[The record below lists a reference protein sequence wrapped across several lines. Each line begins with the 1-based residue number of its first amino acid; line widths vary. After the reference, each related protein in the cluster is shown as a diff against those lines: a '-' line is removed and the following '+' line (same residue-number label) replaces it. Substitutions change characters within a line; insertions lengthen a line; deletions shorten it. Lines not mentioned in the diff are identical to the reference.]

1 MAPTASRRDGKAP
14 LVDFGAVRNMSY
26 SRIVVSGLLFAG
38 AVGAQTLDCNFQS
51 YRALEGLKAE
61 MRSGSLTI
69 TWQGERGQT
78 LRAEFAVEGGRPGVR
93 ELAVEQNGKWAELG
107 RNLTPEFEV
116 TTGRRRI
123 SAQQEAPLRQLG
135 IYTPEVIER
144 QKWFAFW
151 DAPLNVP
158 GHPGSNAAVD
168 LPRRPEEIQHA
179 RAVFQ
184 VSGCQVN
191 TDGARIEVNF
201 PGVSMGLFSGELRY
215 TVYRGTNLIRQ
226 EVIAKTDAP
235 SVAYKFAA
243 GLKGFAIA
251 SDTRLVWRDIARG
264 WQHYLFGGAVNTDP
278 VALKARNRVEII
290 QTANGSVAVFP
301 ASHKF
306 FFSREV
312 ESNLGYNYYRKD
324 SEASFAVGVRQ
335 ADREESFKP
344 YGVTDAVWQRR
355 VGQAREFEEN
365 FALYN
370 APPGTMQRMA
380 VYFYLD
386 SGSAEAAQQ
395 AVMAFTHDDVYKPL
409 PGYQVMVSHFHF
421 HLNEELTDAGTLDHQ
436 PQWIPTLKALGINIA
451 ALCDFHADSH
461 PTDTGKIRLEEQR
474 VYFEGSERF
483 SDRDFLIIPGEEP
496 DATLGGHYMFLFP
509 KPVYYTHTALRRAG
523 SNQPPTPDQPY
534 VETIAPYG
542 KVYHTSS
549 PETEMRLLND
559 EHALMWQTHPR
570 TKSSDGYPDAV
581 KDKPHFLSDRFA
593 GASFQSL
600 PVDQSQK
607 RLCEERCL
615 SLLDDMNNWA
625 GPKYLIAEGDTYTK
639 SPEDETYPQLDVNYV
654 KLDHL
659 PKFSEGWTPVLDALR
674 AGNFFVTSGEV
685 LLHDYSIQGAGAK
698 RNFVADVD
706 WTWPAEFVELIWG
719 DGKTTG
725 REIIPAT
732 SLAPF
737 STHRYS
743 VPFDATGKKW
753 VRFAAWDSAGN
764 GAFTEPVHLR

>member
-1 MAPTASRRDGKAP
+1 MGW
-14 LVDFGAVRNMSY
+14 L
-26 SRIVVSGLLFAG
+26 RIAFSGLLLSAI
-38 AVGAQTLDCNFQS
+38 AGAQTLNCNFQEYKS
-51 YRALEGLKAE
+51 ADGLKAE
-61 MRSGSLTI
+61 MRAGALEL

-78 LRAEFAVEGGRPGVR
+78 LRAILGVIGGQPVVR
-93 ELAVEQNGKWAELG
+93 ELAVRRNGEWSVLG
-107 RNLTPEFEV
+107 RDLTPEYQV

-123 SAQQEAPLRQLG
+123 SAQQEVPLRQLG
-135 IYTPEVIER
+135 MFTPEIIER

-158 GHPGSNAAVD
+158 GRPGSNAAVD
-168 LPRRPEEIQHA
+168 LPRKPEEIQRAWA
-179 RAVFQ
+179 RFQ
-184 VSGCQVN
+184 ITGCQVS
-191 TDGARIEVNF
+191 TDGARLEANF
-201 PGVSMGLFSGELRY
+201 PGVSLGIFSGSLRY

-226 EVIAKTDAP
+226 EVIAKTEAP
-235 SVAYKFAA
+235 SVAYKFVA
-243 GLKGFAIA
+243 GLKGFTIGN
-251 SDTRLVWRDIARG
+251 DTRLMWRDVARG
-264 WQHYLFGGAVNTDP
+264 WQHNLFGGHVNSEP
-278 VALKARNRVEII
+278 VALKARNRLAIVESGAG
-290 QTANGSVAVFP
+290 TVAVFP

-312 ESNLGYNYYRKD
+312 EANLGYNYYRKD
-324 SEASFAVGVRQ
+324 SETTFAVGVRQ
-335 ADREESFKP
+335 ADREESFRP
-344 YGVTDAVWQRR
+344 YGTTDAVWQRR
-355 VGQAREFEEN
+355 VTQAREFEEN

-386 SGSAEAAQQ
+386 SGDAQATQ
-395 AVMAFTHDDVYKPL
+395 RAVMAFTHDDVYKPL

-421 HLNEELTDAGTLDHQ
+421 HLNEELTDAGTIDYQ
-436 PQWIPTLKALGINIA
+436 PPWIPTFKALGINIA

-474 VYFEGSERF
+474 VYFEGSARL

-509 KPVYYTHTALRRAG
+509 KPVYYTHAPLRRAA
-523 SNQPPTPDQPY
+523 SAQAPPEQPY
-534 VETIAPYG
+534 AEELAPYG

-581 KDKPHFLSDRFA
+581 KDKAHFLSDRFA

-607 RLCEERCL
+607 RLCEVRCL
-615 SLLDDMNNWA
+615 GLLDDMNNWA

-654 KLDHL
+654 KLGRL
-659 PKFSEGWTPVLDALR
+659 PKFSDGWTTVLDALR

-685 LLHDYSIQGAGAK
+685 LLHDYAIEGTGGK
-698 RNFVADVD
+698 RTLAVDVD
-706 WTWPAEFVELIWG
+706 WTWPAEFVELVWG

-725 REIIPAT
+725 REIVSAT

-737 STHRYS
+737 STHRYRI
-743 VPFDATGKKW
+743 PFDATGKKW

-764 GAFTEPVHLR
+764 GAFTQPVHLQ

>member
-1 MAPTASRRDGKAP
+1 MSCLLLASVA
-14 LVDFGAVRNMSY
+14 
-26 SRIVVSGLLFAG
+26 
-38 AVGAQTLDCNFQS
+38 GAQTLDCNFQG
-51 YRALEGLKAE
+51 YKAAEGLKAE
-61 MRSGSLTI
+61 MHSGALEL
-69 TWQGERGQT
+69 TWQGERGEQ
-78 LRAEFAVEGGRPGVR
+78 LRAILGVTGGQPVVR
-93 ELAVEQNGKWAELG
+93 ELAVRENGKWAVLG
-107 RNLTPEFEV
+107 RDLTPEYQV

-123 SAQQEAPLRQLG
+123 SAQQEVPLRQLG
-135 IYTPEVIER
+135 MYTPEIIER

-168 LPRRPEEIQHA
+168 MPRKPEEIQ
-179 RAVFQ
+179 RAWATFQ
-184 VSGCQVN
+184 LTGCAVN
-191 TDGARIEVNF
+191 TDGSRLEANF
-201 PGVSMGLFSGELRY
+201 PGVSLGLFSGGLRY
-215 TVYRGTNLIRQ
+215 TVYRGTNLLRQ

-235 SVAYKFAA
+235 SVAYKFTA

-251 SDTRLVWRDIARG
+251 NDTRLVWRDIARG
-264 WQHYLFGGAVNTDP
+264 WQHCLFGGGINTDP
-278 VALKARNRVEII
+278 VAVKARSRLEIVESS
-290 QTANGSVAVFP
+290 AGSVGVFP

-312 ESNLGYNYYRKD
+312 ESNLGYDYYRKD
-324 SEASFAVGVRQ
+324 SETTFAVGVRQ

-344 YGVTDAVWQRR
+344 YGVSDAVWQHR
-355 VGQAREFEEN
+355 VSQAREFAEN

-370 APPGTMQRMA
+370 APPGTLQRMA

-386 SGSAEAAQQ
+386 SAKAQATEQ
-395 AVMAFTHDDVYKPL
+395 AVAAFTHDDVYKPL

-436 PQWIPTLKALGINIA
+436 PSWIPTFKALGINIA

-461 PTDTGKIRLEEQR
+461 PTDTGRTRLEEQR
-474 VYFEGSERF
+474 VYFEGSARL

-496 DATLGGHYMFLFP
+496 DASLGGHYMFLFP
-509 KPVYYTHTALRRAG
+509 RPVYYTHAPLRRSG
-523 SNQPPTPDQPY
+523 SVPAAAAAQPY
-534 VETIAPYG
+534 EEDIPPYG

-549 PETEMRLLND
+549 PESEMRLLND

-607 RLCEERCL
+607 RLCEARCL
-615 SLLDDMNNWA
+615 DLLDDMNNWA
-625 GPKYLIAEGDTYTK
+625 GAKYLIAEGDTYTK

-654 KLDHL
+654 KLDRL
-659 PKFSEGWTPVLDALR
+659 PKFSDGWTPVLDALR

-685 LLHDYSIQGAGAK
+685 LLHDYGIQGTGAQ
-698 RNFVADVD
+698 RTFAIDVD
-706 WTWPAEFVELIWG
+706 WTWPPEFVELVWG
-719 DGKTTG
+719 DGKTTD
-725 REIIPAT
+725 REIISAT

-737 STHRYS
+737 STHRYRI
-743 VPFDATGKKW
+743 PFDVKDKKW

-764 GAFTEPVHLR
+764 GAFTQPVHLSN

>member
-1 MAPTASRRDGKAP
+1 MGWHKI
-14 LVDFGAVRNMSY
+14 LF
-26 SRIVVSGLLFAG
+26 SGLLLA
-38 AVGAQTLDCNFQS
+38 ALAGAQTLNCDFQG
-51 YRALEGLKAE
+51 YKALDGLKAG
-61 MRSGSLTI
+61 MRAGSLELI
-69 TWQGERGQT
+69 WQGERGQT
-78 LRAEFAVEGGRPGVR
+78 LRATLGVNGGQPVVR
-93 ELAVEQNGKWAELG
+93 ELAVEKGGKWSVLG
-107 RNLTPEFEV
+107 RDLTPEYQV

-135 IYTPEVIER
+135 IFTPEVIER

-158 GHPGSNAAVD
+158 GHPGMNAAVD
-168 LPRRPEEIQHA
+168 LPRKPEEIQ
-179 RAVFQ
+179 RAWATFQ
-184 VSGCQVN
+184 ITGCQVG
-191 TDGARIEVNF
+191 TDGARLEANF
-201 PGVSMGLFSGELRY
+201 PGVSLGIFSGGLRY

-226 EVIAKTDAP
+226 EIIAKTDAP

-243 GLKGFAIA
+243 GLKGFAIGD
-251 SDTRLVWRDIARG
+251 DTRIVWRDVARG
-264 WQHYLFGGAVNTDP
+264 WQHYLLGGGVNSDP
-278 VALKARNRVEII
+278 VALKARNRLAIVENS
-290 QTANGSVAVFP
+290 AGSLAVLP

-324 SEASFAVGVRQ
+324 SETTFAVGVRQ

-344 YGVTDAVWQRR
+344 YGTTDAVWQRR
-355 VGQAREFEEN
+355 VSQAREFEEN

-370 APPGTMQRMA
+370 APPGTLQRMA

-386 SGSAEAAQQ
+386 SGKAEATQQ

-421 HLNEELTDAGTLDHQ
+421 HLNEELTDAGTLDYQ
-436 PQWIPTLKALGINIA
+436 PQWIPTFKALGINIA

-474 VYFEGSERF
+474 VYFEGSARL

-509 KPVYYTHTALRRAG
+509 KPVYYTHAQLPRPG
-523 SNQPPTPDQPY
+523 SKRVVVEQPY
-534 VETIAPYG
+534 AEEIAPYG

-549 PETEMRLLND
+549 PETEMRMLND

-581 KDKPHFLSDRFA
+581 KDQPHFLSDRFA

-607 RLCEERCL
+607 RLCEVRCL
-615 SLLDDMNNWA
+615 DLLDDMNNWA
-625 GPKYLIAEGDTYTK
+625 GAKYLIAEGDTYTK

-654 KLDHL
+654 KLDRL
-659 PKFSEGWTPVLDALR
+659 PKFSDGWMPVLDALR

-685 LLHDYSIQGAGAK
+685 LLHDYAIQGTGDK
-698 RNFVADVD
+698 RTFVIDVD
-706 WTWPAEFVELIWG
+706 WTWPAEFVELVWG
-719 DGKTTG
+719 DGKTTN
-725 REIIPAT
+725 REILSAT

-737 STHRYS
+737 STHHYRI
-743 VPFDATGKKW
+743 PFDTAGKKW

-764 GAFTEPVHLR
+764 GAFTQPVHLR

>member
-1 MAPTASRRDGKAP
+1 MGWHGIA
-14 LVDFGAVRNMSY
+14 
-26 SRIVVSGLLFAG
+26 VSGLLLSAL
-38 AVGAQTLDCNFQS
+38 AGAQTLDCSFQG
-51 YRALEGLKAE
+51 YRALDGLKAE
-61 MRSGSLTI
+61 MRSGSLEL

-78 LRAEFAVEGGRPGVR
+78 LRATLGVAGGQPVVR
-93 ELAVEQNGKWAELG
+93 ELAVERNGKWSVLAHD
-107 RNLTPEFEV
+107 LTPEFQV
-116 TTGRRRI
+116 TTARRRI
-123 SAQQEAPLRQLG
+123 SAQQEVPLRQLG
-135 IYTPEVIER
+135 MFTPEVIER

-158 GHPGSNAAVD
+158 GHPGPNAAID
-168 LPRRPEEIQHA
+168 LPRKPEEIE
-179 RAVFQ
+179 RAWAKFQ
-184 VSGCQVN
+184 IAGCQVD
-191 TDGARIEVNF
+191 TDGARLEANF
-201 PGVSMGLFSGELRY
+201 PGVSLGLFSGGLRY

-226 EVIAKTDAP
+226 EVIASAAAP
-235 SVAYKFAA
+235 SVAYEFAA
-243 GLKGFAIA
+243 GLKGFAIGA
-251 SDTRLVWRDIARG
+251 DTRLMWRDVARG
-264 WQHYLFGGAVNTDP
+264 WQHCLFGGEVNADA
-278 VALKARNRVEII
+278 VALKARNRVAIVESG
-290 QTANGSVAVFP
+290 AGSVAVFP

-306 FFSREV
+306 FFAREV

-324 SEASFAVGVRQ
+324 SDAAFAVGVRQ
-335 ADREESFKP
+335 AEREESFKP

-355 VGQAREFEEN
+355 VTQAREFEEN

-370 APPGTMQRMA
+370 APPGTLQRMA

-386 SGSAEAAQQ
+386 SGAAQAAQ
-395 AVMAFTHDDVYKPL
+395 AAAMAFTHDDVYKPL

-421 HLNEELTDAGTLDHQ
+421 HLNEELTDAGTIDHL
-436 PQWIPTLKALGINIA
+436 PSWIPTFKALGINIA
-451 ALCDFHADSH
+451 ALCDFHSDSH
-461 PTDTGKIRLEEQR
+461 PTDTGKVRLEEQR
-474 VYFEGSERF
+474 VYFEGSARF
-483 SDRDFLIIPGEEP
+483 SDRDFLIVPGEEP

-509 KPVYYTHTALRRAG
+509 KPVYYTHAPTAPAGATRAAG
-523 SNQPPTPDQPY
+523 QPY
-534 VETIAPYG
+534 VENIAPYG

-549 PETEMRLLND
+549 PETEMRLLTD

-607 RLCEERCL
+607 RLCEARCL
-615 SLLDDMNNWA
+615 DLLDDMNNWA

-654 KLDHL
+654 KLDRL
-659 PKFSEGWTPVLDALR
+659 PKFSDGWMPVLQALR

-685 LLHDYSIQGAGAK
+685 LLHDYSIEGTGSQRA
-698 RNFVADVD
+698 FVAGVD
-706 WTWPAEFVELIWG
+706 WTWPAEFVELVWG

-725 REIIPAT
+725 RQIVSAT

-737 STHRYS
+737 SSHQYRI
-743 VPFDATGKKW
+743 PFDAAGKKW

-764 GAFTEPVHLR
+764 GAFTQPVQLQ

>member
-1 MAPTASRRDGKAP
+1 MSRYGT
-14 LVDFGAVRNMSY
+14 LIWS
-26 SRIVVSGLLFAG
+26 LLLPA
-38 AVGAQTLDCNFQS
+38 AAGAQTLNCDLQAYKPQDGLNAQM
-51 YRALEGLKAE
+51 RNGALE
-61 MRSGSLTI
+61 LT
-69 TWQGERGQT
+69 WRGERGQS
-78 LRAEFAVEGGRPGVR
+78 LRAILGTQNGQPLVR
-93 ELAVEQNGKWAELG
+93 ELAIEKNGKWSVLG
-107 RNLTPEFEV
+107 RDLTPEYQV

-123 SAQQEAPLRQLG
+123 SAQQEVPLRQLG
-135 IYTPEVIER
+135 LFTPEIIER

-158 GHPGSNAAVD
+158 GRPGSNAAVD
-168 LPRRPEEIQHA
+168 LPRKPEEIQ
-179 RAVFQ
+179 RAWATFQ
-184 VSGCQVN
+184 IAGCQVK
-191 TDGARIEVNF
+191 TDGARLEATF
-201 PGVSMGLFSGELRY
+201 PGVSLGLFAGDLRY
-215 TVYRGTNLIRQ
+215 TVYRGTNLVRQ
-226 EVIAKTDAP
+226 EVVAKTDSP

-251 SDTRLVWRDIARG
+251 SDTRLVWRDTARG
-264 WQHYLFGGAVNTDP
+264 WQHYLFGGDVNRDP
-278 VALKARNRVEII
+278 VALKARNRLEII
-290 QTANGSVAVFP
+290 ETGAGSIAVFP

-312 ESNLGYNYYRKD
+312 EVNLGYDYYRKD
-324 SEASFAVGVRQ
+324 SETSFAAGVRQ
-335 ADREESFKP
+335 ADHEEPFAP

-355 VGQAREFEEN
+355 VTQSREFQEN

-370 APPGTMQRMA
+370 APAGSMQRMA

-386 SGSAEAAQQ
+386 SGNAQATQQ

-421 HLNEELTDAGTLDHQ
+421 HLNEELTDAGTIDHQ
-436 PQWIPTLKALGINIA
+436 PQWIPTFKALGINIA

-461 PTDTGKIRLEEQR
+461 PTDTGKIRLDEQK
-474 VYFEGSERF
+474 VYFEGSARF

-509 KPVYYTHTALRRAG
+509 KPVYYTHAPLRRPGTAA
-523 SNQPPTPDQPY
+523 PAPEQPY
-534 VETIAPYG
+534 VENIAPYG

-549 PETEMRLLND
+549 PETEMRLLEE

-607 RLCEERCL
+607 RLCEVRCL
-615 SLLDDMNNWA
+615 ELLDDMNNWA

-639 SPEDETYPQLDVNYV
+639 YPDDETYPQLDVNYV
-654 KLDHL
+654 KLDRL
-659 PKFSEGWTPVLDALR
+659 PKFSDGWLPVLETLR

-685 LLHDYSIQGAGAK
+685 LLHDYSIEGTGAHSTFTV
-698 RNFVADVD
+698 NVD
-706 WTWPAEFVELIWG
+706 WTWPAEFVELVWG
-719 DGKTTG
+719 DGAHTG
-725 REIIPAT
+725 REIVSAT
-732 SLAPF
+732 ALAPF
-737 STHRYS
+737 STQHYRI
-743 VPFDATGKKW
+743 PFDAAGKKW

-764 GAFTEPVHLR
+764 GAFTQPVHLR

>member
-1 MAPTASRRDGKAP
+1 MAWH
-14 LVDFGAVRNMSY
+14 
-26 SRIVVSGLLFAG
+26 RIAFSGLLLSAL
-38 AVGAQTLDCNFQS
+38 AGAQTLNCDFQG
-51 YRALEGLKAE
+51 YKALDGLKAE
-61 MRSGSLTI
+61 MRSGSLEL

-78 LRAEFAVEGGRPGVR
+78 LRAMLGVDGGQPVVR
-93 ELAVEQNGKWAELG
+93 ELAVEENGKKGKWSVLG
-107 RNLTPEFEV
+107 HGLTPEYQV

-135 IYTPEVIER
+135 MYTPEIIDR

-158 GHPGSNAAVD
+158 GRPGSNAAVD
-168 LPRRPEEIQHA
+168 LPRKAEEIQ
-179 RAVFQ
+179 RAWATFRIT
-184 VSGCQVN
+184 GCQVD
-191 TDGARIEVNF
+191 TDGARLEANF
-201 PGVSMGLFSGELRY
+201 PGVSLGLFSGGLRY
-215 TVYRGTNLIRQ
+215 TVYRGTNLLRQ
-226 EVIAKTDAP
+226 EVIAKTEAP
-235 SVAYKFAA
+235 SVAYKFVA
-243 GLKGFAIA
+243 GLKGFTIGN
-251 SDTRLVWRDIARG
+251 DTRLVWRDIARG
-264 WQHYLFGGAVNTDP
+264 WQHYLFGGDVNSDP
-278 VALKARNRVEII
+278 VALKARNRLAII
-290 QTANGSVAVFP
+290 QTGTGSVAVFP

-312 ESNLGYNYYRKD
+312 EANLGYNYYRKD
-324 SEASFAVGVRQ
+324 SETNFAMGVRQ

-344 YGVTDAVWQRR
+344 YGVTDAVWQHR
-355 VGQAREFEEN
+355 VAQAREFEEN

-370 APPGTMQRMA
+370 APPGTLQRMA

-386 SGSAEAAQQ
+386 SGNAQATQQ
-395 AVMAFTHDDVYKPL
+395 AVMAFTHDDVYKPM

-421 HLNEELTDAGTLDHQ
+421 HLNEELTDAGTIDHQ
-436 PQWIPTLKALGINIA
+436 PQWIPTFKALGINIA

-474 VYFEGSERF
+474 VYFEGSARL

-509 KPVYYTHTALRRAG
+509 KPVYYTHAPLRRRG
-523 SNQPPTPDQPY
+523 STEAAPEQPY
-534 VETIAPYG
+534 VENIAPYG

-549 PETEMRLLND
+549 PETETRLLND

-607 RLCEERCL
+607 RLCEARCL
-615 SLLDDMNNWA
+615 DLLDDMNNWA

-659 PKFSEGWTPVLDALR
+659 PKFSDGWTPVLDALR

-685 LLHDYSIQGAGAK
+685 LLHDYAIQGTGDK
-698 RNFVADVD
+698 RTFVVDVD
-706 WTWPAEFVELIWG
+706 WTWPAEFVELVWG
-719 DGKTTG
+719 DGKTTN
-725 REIIPAT
+725 REIVSAT

-737 STHRYS
+737 STHHYRI
-743 VPFDATGKKW
+743 PFDATGKKW
-753 VRFAAWDSAGN
+753 IRFAAWDSAGN
-764 GAFTEPVHLR
+764 GAFTEPMHLATR

>member
-1 MAPTASRRDGKAP
+1 MESCKI
-14 LVDFGAVRNMSY
+14 LSL
-26 SRIVVSGLLFAG
+26 GLLLSALAG
-38 AVGAQTLDCNFQS
+38 AQSLNCDMQGYKALD
-51 YRALEGLKAE
+51 GLKAE
-61 MRSGSLTI
+61 MRSGSLEF

-78 LRAEFAVEGGRPGVR
+78 LRAVLGARDGQPVVR
-93 ELAVEQNGKWAELG
+93 ELAVAKNGKWSVLG
-107 RNLTPEFEV
+107 HDLTPEYQV

-123 SAQQEAPLRQLG
+123 SAQQEVPLRQLG
-135 IYTPEVIER
+135 LFTPENIER

-158 GHPGSNAAVD
+158 GRPGANAAVD
-168 LPRRPEEIQHA
+168 LPRKPEEIQ
-179 RAVFQ
+179 RAWAAFRIT
-184 VSGCQVN
+184 GCQVK
-191 TDGARIEVNF
+191 TDGARLEATF
-201 PGVSMGLFSGELRY
+201 PGVTLGIFTGDLRY

-226 EVIAKTDAP
+226 EVVATTQAP
-235 SVAYKFAA
+235 SVAYKFLA
-243 GLKGFAIA
+243 GLKGFAIGK
-251 SDTRLVWRDIARG
+251 DTRLVWRDTARG
-264 WQHYLFGGAVNTDP
+264 WQHYLFGGDANADA
-278 VALKARNRVEII
+278 VALKARNRLAIVESG
-290 QTANGSVAVFP
+290 AGSVAVFP

-312 ESNLGYNYYRKD
+312 ESNLGYDYYRKD
-324 SEASFAVGVRQ
+324 SDTAFAVGVRQ

-355 VGQAREFEEN
+355 TTQAREFEEN

-386 SGSAEAAQQ
+386 SGNGQATQQ

-421 HLNEELTDAGTLDHQ
+421 HFNEELTDAGTIDYQ
-436 PQWIPTLKALGINIA
+436 PQWIPTFKALGINIA

-461 PTDTGKIRLEEQR
+461 PTDTGKVRLDEQK
-474 VYFEGSERF
+474 VYFEGSARF

-509 KPVYYTHTALRRAG
+509 KPVYYTHAPLRRPG
-523 SNQPPTPDQPY
+523 SPEPAPPVQPY
-534 VETIAPYG
+534 VEDIAPYG

-549 PETEMRLLND
+549 PDTEMRLLTA

-581 KDKPHFLSDRFA
+581 KDQPHFLSDRFA

-607 RLCEERCL
+607 RLCEARCL
-615 SLLDDMNNWA
+615 DLLDDMNNWA
-625 GPKYLIAEGDTYTK
+625 GAKYLIAEGDTYTK
-639 SPEDETYPQLDVNYV
+639 SPDDETYPQLDVNYV
-654 KLDHL
+654 KLDRV
-659 PKFSEGWTPVLDALR
+659 PKFSDGWMPVLDALR
-674 AGNFFVTSGEV
+674 TGNFFVTSGEI
-685 LLHDYSIQGAGAK
+685 LLHDDSIQGSGAK
-698 RNFVADVD
+698 RTFVIGVD
-706 WTWPAEFVELIWG
+706 WTWPGEFVELVWG
-719 DGKTTG
+719 DGTKTG
-725 REIIPAT
+725 REIVSAT

-737 STHRYS
+737 TTHRYS
-743 VPFDATGKKW
+743 IPFAAIGKKW

-764 GAFTEPVHLR
+764 GAFTQPVHLQ

>member
-1 MAPTASRRDGKAP
+1 MGWRRIA
-14 LVDFGAVRNMSY
+14 F
-26 SRIVVSGLLFAG
+26 SGLLLSAL
-38 AVGAQTLDCNFQS
+38 AGAQTLNCEFRG
-51 YRALEGLKAE
+51 YKALDGLKAE
-61 MRSGSLTI
+61 MRSGSLEL

-78 LRAEFAVEGGRPGVR
+78 LRAILGVDGGQPVVR
-93 ELAVEQNGKWAELG
+93 ELAVERNGKWSVLG
-107 RNLTPEFEV
+107 HNLTPEYQV

-123 SAQQEAPLRQLG
+123 SAQQEVPLRALG
-135 IYTPEVIER
+135 MFTPEIIER

-151 DAPLNVP
+151 DAPLNIP

-168 LPRRPEEIQHA
+168 LPRKPDEVG
-179 RAVFQ
+179 RAWAQFQ
-184 VSGCQVN
+184 ITGCQVD
-191 TDGARIEVNF
+191 TDGARLEANF
-201 PGVSMGLFSGELRY
+201 PGVALGIFSGGLRY
-215 TVYRGTNLIRQ
+215 TVYRGANLIRQ
-226 EVIAKTDAP
+226 EVIAKTEAP
-235 SVAYKFAA
+235 SVAYKFVA
-243 GLKGFAIA
+243 GLKGFAIG
-251 SDTRLVWRDIARG
+251 SDTRLVWRDVARG
-264 WQHYLFGGAVNTDP
+264 WQHYLFGGHVNTDP
-278 VALKARNRVEII
+278 VALKARSRVAIVESG
-290 QTANGSVAVFP
+290 AGSVAVFP

-324 SEASFAVGVRQ
+324 SETSFAVGVRQ

-355 VGQAREFEEN
+355 VAQAREFEEN

-370 APPGTMQRMA
+370 APAGTLQRMA

-386 SGSAEAAQQ
+386 SGNAQATQQ
-395 AVMAFTHDDVYKPL
+395 AVAAFTHDDVYKPL

-421 HLNEELTDAGTLDHQ
+421 HMNEELTDAGSIDYEQ
-436 PQWIPTLKALGINIA
+436 SWIPTFRSLGINIA

-474 VYFEGSERF
+474 VYFEGSARF

-496 DATLGGHYMFLFP
+496 DASLGGHYMFLFP
-509 KPVYYTHTALRRAG
+509 KPVYYTHAPLRRPDSTQA
-523 SNQPPTPDQPY
+523 PPPEQPY
-534 VETIAPYG
+534 SEDIAPYG

-549 PETEMRLLND
+549 PETEMRLLSD

-581 KDKPHFLSDRFA
+581 KDQPHFLSDRFA

-607 RLCEERCL
+607 RLCEVRCL
-615 SLLDDMNNWA
+615 DLLDDMNNWA

-654 KLDHL
+654 KLDRV
-659 PKFSEGWTPVLDALR
+659 PKFSDGWMPVLDALR

-685 LLHDYSIQGAGAK
+685 LLHDYSIQGTGA
-698 RNFVADVD
+698 RRTFVVDVD
-706 WTWPAEFVELIWG
+706 WTWPAEFVELVWG
-719 DGKTTG
+719 DGTTTG
-725 REIIPAT
+725 REISSAT

-737 STHRYS
+737 STHRYRL
-743 VPFDATGKKW
+743 PFDATGKKW
-753 VRFAAWDSAGN
+753 IRFAAWDSAGN
-764 GAFTEPVHLR
+764 GAFTQPVHLQ

>member
-1 MAPTASRRDGKAP
+1 VILIDS
-14 LVDFGAVRNMSY
+14 VAVKNMSWH
-26 SRIVVSGLLFAG
+26 RIAFLGLLFPALI
-38 AVGAQTLDCNFQS
+38 GAQTLNCDFQGYS
-51 YRALEGLKAE
+51 ALDGLKAE
-61 MRSGSLTI
+61 MRSGSLEL

-78 LRAEFAVEGGRPGVR
+78 LRATLGVKGGQPLVR
-93 ELAVEQNGKWAELG
+93 ELAVEKNGKWFVLG
-107 RNLTPEFEV
+107 HDLTPEYQV

-135 IYTPEVIER
+135 MFTPEIIER

-158 GHPGSNAAVD
+158 GHPGSNAAID
-168 LPRRPEEIQHA
+168 LPRKPEEVQ
-179 RAVFQ
+179 RAWATFQ
-184 VSGCQVN
+184 VTGCQVS
-191 TDGARIEVNF
+191 TDGARLEASF
-201 PGVSMGLFSGELRY
+201 PGVSLGLFSGGLRY

-226 EVIAKTDAP
+226 EVIAKTEAS
-235 SVAYKFAA
+235 SVAYTFAA
-243 GLKGFAIA
+243 GLKGFTIA
-251 SDTRLVWRDIARG
+251 KDTRLVWRDIARG
-264 WQHYLFGGAVNTDP
+264 WQHYLFGGHVNSDYVAV
-278 VALKARNRVEII
+278 KARNRVEVVGNE
-290 QTANGSVAVFP
+290 AGSVAVFP

-306 FFSREV
+306 FFAREV

-324 SEASFAVGVRQ
+324 SDTTFAVGVRQ

-344 YGVTDAVWQRR
+344 YGTTDAVWQRR
-355 VGQAREFEEN
+355 VTQAREFEEN

-370 APPGTMQRMA
+370 APPGTLQRMA
-380 VYFYLD
+380 VYLYLD
-386 SGSAEAAQQ
+386 SGKAEATQQ

-421 HLNEELTDAGTLDHQ
+421 HFNEELTDAGTIDHQ
-436 PQWIPTLKALGINIA
+436 PQWIPTIKALGINIA

-461 PTDTGKIRLEEQR
+461 PTDTGKVRLEEQR
-474 VYFEGSERF
+474 VYFEGSARF

-496 DATLGGHYMFLFP
+496 DATFGGHYMFLFP
-509 KPVYYTHTALRRAG
+509 KPVYYTHAALRRPGTTQAVA
-523 SNQPPTPDQPY
+523 DQPY
-534 VETIAPYG
+534 LETIAPYG

-549 PETEMRLLND
+549 PETEARLLND

-581 KDKPHFLSDRFA
+581 KDQPHFLSDRFA

-607 RLCEERCL
+607 RLCEVRCL
-615 SLLDDMNNWA
+615 DLLDDMNNWA

-654 KLDHL
+654 RLEHL
-659 PKFSEGWTPVLDALR
+659 PLFSDGWLPVLDALR

-685 LLHDYSIQGAGAK
+685 LLHDYSIQGTGDK
-698 RNFVADVD
+698 RAFVVDVE
-706 WTWPAEFVELIWG
+706 WTWPAEFVELVWG
-719 DGKTTG
+719 DGKTTD
-725 REIIPAT
+725 RQIISAT

-737 STHRYS
+737 CSHHYRI
-743 VPFDATGKKW
+743 PFDASDKKW
-753 VRFAAWDSAGN
+753 VRFGAWDSAGN
-764 GAFTEPVHLR
+764 GAFTQPLHLR

>member
-1 MAPTASRRDGKAP
+1 MRWYKIASYKMA
-14 LVDFGAVRNMSY
+14 FF
-26 SRIVVSGLLFAG
+26 GLLLPAL
-38 AVGAQTLDCNFQS
+38 AGAQTLNCDFQS
-51 YRALEGLKAE
+51 YKALDGLKAE
-61 MRSGSLTI
+61 MHSGALEL

-78 LRAEFAVEGGRPGVR
+78 LRAILGVREGQPQVR
-93 ELAVEQNGKWAELG
+93 ELAIEKNGKWSVLG
-107 RNLTPEFEV
+107 RDLTPEYEV

-123 SAQQEAPLRQLG
+123 SAQQEVPLRQLG
-135 IYTPEVIER
+135 LFTPEIIER

-168 LPRRPEEIQHA
+168 LPRKPEEIG
-179 RAVFQ
+179 RAWATFQ
-184 VSGCQVN
+184 VTGCQVN
-191 TDGARIEVNF
+191 TDGARLEANF
-201 PGVSMGLFSGELRY
+201 PGVSLGVFSGGLRY
-215 TVYRGTNLIRQ
+215 TAYRGTNLIRQ

-243 GLKGFAIA
+243 GLKGFAIGN
-251 SDTRLVWRDIARG
+251 DTRLVWRDIARG
-264 WQHYLFGGAVNTDP
+264 WQHYLFGGALNTDP
-278 VALKARNRVEII
+278 VGLKARNRVEVI
-290 QTANGSVAVFP
+290 QSSAGSVAVFP

-324 SEASFAVGVRQ
+324 SDATFAVGVRQ

-355 VGQAREFEEN
+355 VSQAREFEEN

-370 APPGTMQRMA
+370 APAGTMQRMA

-386 SGSAEAAQQ
+386 SGDAEATQQ

-421 HLNEELTDAGTLDHQ
+421 HFNEELTDAGTLDHQ
-436 PQWIPTLKALGINIA
+436 PQWIPTFKALGINIA

-461 PTDTGKIRLEEQR
+461 PTDTGKIRLDEQK
-474 VYFEGSERF
+474 VYFEGSARF

-496 DATLGGHYMFLFP
+496 DATFGGHYMFLFP
-509 KPVYYTHTALRRAG
+509 KPVYYTHAPLGRAP
-523 SNQPPTPDQPY
+523 SPAQPY
-534 VETIAPYG
+534 SENIAPYG

-549 PETEMRLLND
+549 PETETELLND

-607 RLCEERCL
+607 RLCEARCL
-615 SLLDDMNNWA
+615 DLLDDMNNWA
-625 GPKYLIAEGDTYTK
+625 GAKYLIAEGDTYTK

-654 KLDHL
+654 KLDRL
-659 PKFSEGWTPVLDALR
+659 PKFSDGWMPVLDALR
-674 AGNFFVTSGEV
+674 AGSFFVTSGEV
-685 LLHDYSIQGAGAK
+685 LLHDYAIEGTGDK
-698 RNFVADVD
+698 RTFVVDVD
-706 WTWPAEFVELIWG
+706 WTWPAEFVELVWG
-719 DGKTTG
+719 DGKTTS
-725 REIIPAT
+725 REIVPAT
-732 SLAPF
+732 ALAPF
-737 STHRYS
+737 SSHHYRI
-743 VPFDATGKKW
+743 PFDAAGKKW
-753 VRFAAWDSAGN
+753 IRFAAWDSAGN
-764 GAFTEPVHLR
+764 GAFTQPVHLR